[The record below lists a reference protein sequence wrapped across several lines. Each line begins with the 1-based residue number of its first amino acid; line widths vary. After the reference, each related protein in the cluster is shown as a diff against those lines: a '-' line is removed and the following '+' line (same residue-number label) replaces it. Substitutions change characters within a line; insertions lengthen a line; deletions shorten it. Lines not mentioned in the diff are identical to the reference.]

1 MIVRLP
7 SKTKYTSLVIALLV
21 HICLSSYG
29 QEAVDYFCPSKQF
42 TRAFYY
48 TPNQSGAPTGMTTE
62 KNFYW
67 TPNGFEIETIAKLD
81 GKLGKYERCQ
91 YVATRDAIRIVS
103 SSVVNLQGDY
113 FQDYDQPQAVFM
125 MPKATGP
132 TAWTMVDNTGQKIDY
147 VSEWSTIVV
156 EGVQEEVV
164 KITETITLSTGRV
177 FAAKRVS
184 YYVKGTGLWR
194 SDGETENER
203 ATIIAFDH
211 FE

>member
-1 MIVRLP
+1 
-7 SKTKYTSLVIALLV
+7 
-21 HICLSSYG
+21 
-29 QEAVDYFCPSKQF
+29 
-42 TRAFYY
+42 
-48 TPNQSGAPTGMTTE
+48 
-62 KNFYW
+62 
-67 TPNGFEIETIAKLD
+67 
-81 GKLGKYERCQ
+81 
-91 YVATRDAIRIVS
+91 VS